1 MVLKFIQFFHVS
13 CLKELLGS
21 SNNTVTI
28 TTLVTSEELSSKPHV
43 PERIVNVKTKNLHT
57 KVIQEF
63 KIKWMDKSIQD
74 AIWERENTLRTN
86 FPNFPL
92 QECNV
97 LKRGGVCYGHDQI
110 ISLGEN
116 LP

>member
-43 PERIVNVKTKNLHT
+43 PERIFDVKTKHLRT
-57 KVIQEF
+57 KVIREF
-63 KIKWMDKSIQD
+63 KIKWMPHGNTKLLLEQTSLTFHCKS
-74 AIWERENTLRTN
+74 AM
-86 FPNFPL
+86 F
-92 QECNV
+92 
-97 LKRGGVCYGHDQI
+97 
-110 ISLGEN
+110 
-116 LP
+116 